1 MPREV
6 IGVIGD
12 DIYLFCT
19 HNIQFYLHFCICG
32 KMHINQ
38 SQQYTSTFSIAKKLR
53 YTIARNIVNS
63 NVSYLPLLNP
73 DPITSDSKTSPSAPV
88 RKPEYW
94 CTFYY
99 SIPGEG

>member
-1 MPREV
+1 MPRE
-6 IGVIGD
+6 VIGD

-38 SQQYTSTFSIAKKLR
+38 PQQYTSTFSINKKLR
-53 YTIARNIVNS
+53 YMITRNIVNS
-63 NVSYLPLLNP
+63 NISYLSLLNP
-73 DPITSDSKTSPSAPV
+73 DPITSDYKTSPSVPV

-94 CTFYY
+94 CTFYC